1 MDGENDKLICQICKK
16 KYSSVSAKYRHLR
29 DVHNEQPIAKQTVH
43 IKCPICPQEE
53 KVALESHDML
63 INHLQQIHSLSIKTS
78 LFTFKNEE
86 EFETWR
92 ALDNRNVDYVK
103 RRDRKISDGQVVYY
117 ECNRSNFSGY
127 TSQCSKRSMKTGGSI
142 KISGFC
148 PSRIRV
154 KICNT
159 GVDVKFVETHVGHDD
174 LLRSK
179 HLTKDQQEMI
189 ASKLAA
195 GVTKERILEDARTIT
210 GNKLERINVLKR
222 ADLAYIIRKFNIEK
236 RRHDDDMVATTLKVK
251 EWNSQ
256 GKNYVFLFKQIGE
269 TYPGLKAEDFALGF
283 MNDDMERKLKQFKR
297 IICIDG
303 THGTNSRHYDL
314 TIVLVKD
321 ENKIGFPVA
330 FLLSNRLD
338 QTIQNIFFDALK
350 SKIGEPVDAEYIMTD
365 DDIKYYNA
373 WCQAMVTER
382 KPRRLL
388 CTWHV
393 IKNWNIQGRNKLKNV
408 DNKKEMKNRMRKILK
423 ETDVSTF
430 HKMKDEYFKHL
441 EEGQENE
448 FLKYLKNYYFQSEER
463 IMMWAHCHR
472 VNVGINTN
480 MAIESLNKVLKYN
493 KMRGNQNLRVE
504 KLLDTLEELV
514 NEKMWKNIIDTERPS
529 ANQYQARVNREAHSK
544 AENGLTDKVVCL
556 ETGEFRVPS
565 ESVSNKFYIVSYNEL
580 CDKDCTSLYCIKCKI
595 CIHRFRCQCAEFT
608 IKAAM
613 CKHIHA
619 VALVAERSDSVLG
632 VRTVNDDDEDN
643 NLYICQPSTSR
654 AAYEMDVQSVVGG
667 SSQITNDPIDS
678 TTKDFLLKY
687 CMSFTQIY

>member
-103 RRDRKISDGQVVYY
+103 RRDRKI
-117 ECNRSNFSGY
+117 
-127 TSQCSKRSMKTGGSI
+127 
-142 KISGFC
+142 
-148 PSRIRV
+148 
-154 KICNT
+154 ICNT

-504 KLLDTLEELV
+504 KLLDT
-514 NEKMWKNIIDTERPS
+514 
-529 ANQYQARVNREAHSK
+529 
-544 AENGLTDKVVCL
+544 
-556 ETGEFRVPS
+556 
-565 ESVSNKFYIVSYNEL
+565 
-580 CDKDCTSLYCIKCKI
+580 
-595 CIHRFRCQCAEFT
+595 
-608 IKAAM
+608 
-613 CKHIHA
+613 
-619 VALVAERSDSVLG
+619 
-632 VRTVNDDDEDN
+632 
-643 NLYICQPSTSR
+643 
-654 AAYEMDVQSVVGG
+654 
-667 SSQITNDPIDS
+667 
-678 TTKDFLLKY
+678 
-687 CMSFTQIY
+687 